1 MYQSLSL
8 ARSAD
13 QTVQP
18 LKPER
23 NARARPA
30 SRPGNRDPGMR
41 QASDP
46 MLVDGAGSP
55 AKRTTETKPGPESAR
70 VDAMRI
76 AATWFLVAFLLCLIA
91 LEPLLRIV
99 PGFAP
104 TSTNI
109 LPPTQARVIRPLTQ
123 MAPGRQT
130 DRAIPELD
138 DRYDR
143 D

>member
-1 MYQSLSL
+1 MRVLRLEGSARPNHEGTQVYQSLSL

-46 MLVDGAGSP
+46 MLVHVAGSP
-55 AKRTTETKPGPESAR
+55 AKRTTETKPR
-70 VDAMRI
+70 
-76 AATWFLVAFLLCLIA
+76 
-91 LEPLLRIV
+91 
-99 PGFAP
+99 
-104 TSTNI
+104 
-109 LPPTQARVIRPLTQ
+109 PPTPRGETRPLTHT
-123 MAPGRQT
+123 APGRPT
-130 DRAIPELD
+130 DRGLPDLD
-138 DRYDR
+138 HRYDR
-143 D
+143 DQ